1 MVGIIKKLFSGK
13 DNYYIQLD
21 ENEEQNSSQEQTAQK
36 TEDKPKSPQAA
47 QKAKKADKA
56 QKQPSSP
63 EPTTTT
69 QQQPVSVQSNGSG
82 KANQLAGETFAPT
95 YLMPK
100 ATNSRRRPGANMSEF
115 IELARDVKAP
125 RNQ

>member
-13 DNYYIQLD
+13 DNYYIELD
-21 ENEEQNSSQEQTAQK
+21 ENEDQNSSQEQTAQK
-36 TEDKPKSPQAA
+36 TEEKAKAPQAA
-47 QKAKKADKA
+47 QKTKNTDQA
-56 QKQPSSP
+56 QKQSSSP
-63 EPTTTT
+63 EPTATS

-82 KANQLAGETFAPT
+82 KANQLTGETFAPT

-115 IELARDVKAP
+115 MELARDMKAP

>member
-13 DNYYIQLD
+13 DNYYIELD
-21 ENEEQNSSQEQTAQK
+21 ENEEQTAQK
-36 TEDKPKSPQAA
+36 TEDKAEPPQAA
-47 QKAKKADKA
+47 QKAKKADQA

-63 EPTTTT
+63 EPTATT

-100 ATNSRRRPGANMSEF
+100 VTNSRRRPGANMSEF

>member
-13 DNYYIQLD
+13 DNYYIELD
-21 ENEEQNSSQEQTAQK
+21 ENEDQNSSQEETAQK
-36 TEDKPKSPQAA
+36 TEEKAEPPQAT
-47 QKAKKADKA
+47 QKTKNAD
-56 QKQPSSP
+56 QVQNQQSSP
-63 EPTTTT
+63 EPTATT
-69 QQQPVSVQSNGSG
+69 QQQPVSVQSNGSE
-82 KANQLAGETFAPT
+82 KANQLAGETFAPN

-115 IELARDVKAP
+115 MELARDMKAP